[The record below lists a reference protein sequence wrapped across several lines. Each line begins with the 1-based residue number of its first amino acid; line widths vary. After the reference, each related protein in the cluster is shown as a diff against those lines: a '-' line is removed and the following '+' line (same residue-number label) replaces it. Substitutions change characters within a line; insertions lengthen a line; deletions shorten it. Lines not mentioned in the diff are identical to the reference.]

1 MVLKSVTEGETRFLL
16 AGVLAL
22 MAQGA
27 WSESN
32 NDAQKPAV
40 AATETVTVTAAAER
54 PIEVDV
60 RAHIDALNKR
70 LVDEL
75 SRQIKALDAN
85 RSELVIAEVP
95 TRG

>member
-1 MVLKSVTEGETRFLL
+1 
-16 AGVLAL
+16 

-40 AATETVTVTAAAER
+40 AATETVTVTAAE
-54 PIEVDV
+54 PPVEVDV

-75 SRQIKALDAN
+75 SRQIKALDAA
-85 RSELVIAEVP
+85 RTELVIAEVP